1 MIHHVVLLR
10 FHRDVT
16 EEQIASFARA
26 VQTHLTA
33 SVPGVTRSHFSRRRV
48 PKNFA
53 DDTIQ
58 YTHMLVTDTPDEASW
73 QRYIDAPL
81 HDEFVVRFFRPLVR
95 EYKVAVFI
103 EDPLPEG

>member
-16 EEQIASFARA
+16 EEQIAGFAAA
-26 VQTHLTA
+26 VQTHLTR
-33 SVPGVTRSHFSRRRV
+33 SVPGVTQSHFSRRRV

-58 YTHMLVTDTPDEASW
+58 YTHMLVTDTPDEESW

-81 HDEFVVRFFRPLVR
+81 HDAFVVQFFRPLVR

-103 EDPLPEG
+103 EDPVPGD